1 MGTNKMAMKAHPC
14 QYRREPAEM
23 KSIAATKITAMTLR
37 RMRRVL
43 RLRGAA
49 IGFDVTK
56 NGKERVAESS

>member
-1 MGTNKMAMKAHPC
+1 
-14 QYRREPAEM
+14 M
-23 KSIAATKITAMTLR
+23 KSIPATKITAMTLR

-49 IGFDVTK
+49 IGFDVTE